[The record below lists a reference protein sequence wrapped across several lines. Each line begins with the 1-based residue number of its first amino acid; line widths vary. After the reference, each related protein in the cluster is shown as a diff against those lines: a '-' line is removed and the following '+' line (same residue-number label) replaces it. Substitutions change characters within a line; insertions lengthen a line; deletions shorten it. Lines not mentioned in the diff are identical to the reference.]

1 MRLPTTGC
9 PFVGA
14 GIIGP
19 PPKPGS
25 TNTRIYASGPSAKDF
40 ARLND
45 YGLIVRVL
53 DGPLTA
59 ASALKMS
66 YAGITKGFTALGA
79 AMMLAATRGGSAAA
93 LKAEL
98 ADSRP
103 DLLRYLSNQVP
114 SMYSKA
120 YRWVAELDEI
130 ASFVGDEHAEHEMLT
145 AAARLY
151 ERLRRRFRR
160 GKERKLA
167 HWTDSS
173 QIMTSETPILV
184 ETRTGYRVI
193 TLNRPDK
200 LNAFNEA
207 MHQALRKAIEDAEA
221 DEDCRALLITGAGRG
236 FCTGQDLSDRLAKP
250 GETVVLGGALEAHY
264 NPLVR
269 KLRALPFPVVAAVN
283 GVAAGAG
290 CNIALA
296 CDIVIASLKATFI
309 QSFAR
314 VGLVPDSGGTW
325 FLPRLVGD
333 ARARGLALLAQDLTA
348 EKAASWGL
356 IWRAVEDEVL
366 MHEATRICEHFALAP
381 TQGLA
386 LIKRALNASATNT
399 LDAQLDLERD
409 FQRAASLTPDYA
421 EGVRAFME
429 KRKANFTGRKK

>member
-1 MRLPTTGC
+1 
-9 PFVGA
+9 
-14 GIIGP
+14 
-19 PPKPGS
+19 
-25 TNTRIYASGPSAKDF
+25 
-40 ARLND
+40 
-45 YGLIVRVL
+45 
-53 DGPLTA
+53 
-59 ASALKMS
+59 
-66 YAGITKGFTALGA
+66 
-79 AMMLAATRGGSAAA
+79 
-93 LKAEL
+93 
-98 ADSRP
+98 
-103 DLLRYLSNQVP
+103 
-114 SMYSKA
+114 
-120 YRWVAELDEI
+120 
-130 ASFVGDEHAEHEMLT
+130 
-145 AAARLY
+145 
-151 ERLRRRFRR
+151 
-160 GKERKLA
+160 
-167 HWTDSS
+167 
-173 QIMTSETPILV
+173 MTSDTSILS

-269 KLRALPFPVVAAVN
+269 QLRALPFPVVAAVN

-409 FQRAASLTPDYA
+409 FQRAASLTPDYV

>member
-1 MRLPTTGC
+1 
-9 PFVGA
+9 
-14 GIIGP
+14 
-19 PPKPGS
+19 
-25 TNTRIYASGPSAKDF
+25 
-40 ARLND
+40 
-45 YGLIVRVL
+45 
-53 DGPLTA
+53 
-59 ASALKMS
+59 
-66 YAGITKGFTALGA
+66 
-79 AMMLAATRGGSAAA
+79 
-93 LKAEL
+93 
-98 ADSRP
+98 
-103 DLLRYLSNQVP
+103 
-114 SMYSKA
+114 
-120 YRWVAELDEI
+120 
-130 ASFVGDEHAEHEMLT
+130 
-145 AAARLY
+145 
-151 ERLRRRFRR
+151 
-160 GKERKLA
+160 
-167 HWTDSS
+167 
-173 QIMTSETPILV
+173 MTSETSILS

-207 MHQALRKAIEDAEA
+207 MHQALREAIEDAEA
-221 DEDCRALLITGAGRG
+221 DEGCRALLITGAGRG

-421 EGVRAFME
+421 EGVRAFIE

>member
-1 MRLPTTGC
+1 
-9 PFVGA
+9 
-14 GIIGP
+14 
-19 PPKPGS
+19 
-25 TNTRIYASGPSAKDF
+25 
-40 ARLND
+40 
-45 YGLIVRVL
+45 
-53 DGPLTA
+53 
-59 ASALKMS
+59 
-66 YAGITKGFTALGA
+66 
-79 AMMLAATRGGSAAA
+79 
-93 LKAEL
+93 
-98 ADSRP
+98 
-103 DLLRYLSNQVP
+103 
-114 SMYSKA
+114 
-120 YRWVAELDEI
+120 
-130 ASFVGDEHAEHEMLT
+130 
-145 AAARLY
+145 
-151 ERLRRRFRR
+151 
-160 GKERKLA
+160 
-167 HWTDSS
+167 
-173 QIMTSETPILV
+173 MTSETPILS

-221 DEDCRALLITGAGRG
+221 DEDCRALLITGAGHG

-409 FQRAASLTPDYA
+409 FQRAASLTPDYV